1 MFTYIKLKN
10 FLSFG
15 EVTFNLKKT
24 ANSAKS
30 FVAIY
35 GENGSG
41 KSNFVRS
48 FDLLLHTMMSF
59 SQASQVEKIKEALK
73 EDKNAPPAEILE
85 KVFADA
91 DIINYIASC
100 RTIDCS
106 DPTEIEYGFLLNG
119 YEGVYRLSFTANF
132 TSESL
137 YYLAGKQRGYL
148 YDISSDCNGKINQKF
163 WSGLFLTDKA
173 KEEAQEEIAKYWGK
187 HTFLGTIFHQ
197 ISERNY
203 SYVESCLS
211 KNILDVLQM
220 FLDTT
225 VISKQSNRR
234 NTAFLS
240 GKPNNLLEN
249 LKSGKITK
257 NELTQLDRSER
268 IIRDFFTQTYADI
281 KDVSYER
288 EYVEDGIKYQLFV
301 DKMIAGKVRHIN
313 FDNESA
319 GTQQILDII
328 KMLLGLFCGVTV
340 VYDEIDTGIHDLLLN
355 CIINSLVDEISGQL
369 IITTHNTMLLEF
381 VDAKSIYVIRS
392 DYLGNK
398 EAKCFDEF
406 SLQNTNNARNKY
418 LKGLFGGTP
427 LIDGVDYDAI
437 KEEIEDSKGDN

>member
-73 EDKNAPPAEILE
+73 EDKDAPPAEILD

-119 YEGVYRLSFTANF
+119 YEGVYRLSFAENF

-257 NELTQLDRSER
+257 NELPQLDRSER

-381 VDAKSIYVIRS
+381 VDAKSVYVIRS

-398 EAKCFDEF
+398 EVKCFDEF